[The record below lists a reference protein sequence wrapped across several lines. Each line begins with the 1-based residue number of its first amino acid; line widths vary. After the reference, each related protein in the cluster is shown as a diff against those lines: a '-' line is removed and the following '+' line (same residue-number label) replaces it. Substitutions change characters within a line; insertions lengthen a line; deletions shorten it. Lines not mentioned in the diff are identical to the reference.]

1 MRAASELLSPAVKP
15 PPGPSPLRSAGPFPP
30 GTPYLH
36 TGCECRRL
44 ARPVR
49 STRVR
54 PGTQSQRDA
63 VTEGLCAQAGVPPS
77 WHRSCQGRGCASE
90 VALAAAHLPGLMEA
104 FLETER
110 SGYPY
115 FCPGMGVF
123 IAFTRCCDEHCR
135 NTWKC
140 CLLESIWAMHTR
152 TPPLGSLF
160 PAPHGPTPPNGC
172 PGAVIR
178 AAVAVR
184 GRSLPRICL
193 GSGCFSLSRVGL
205 GRIPKRGLVGVA
217 NPPPPPAAGARGR
230 LTDRPSSTDCAGV
243 PKNLLG
249 EMLGAQFRVCACLV
263 PA

>member
-1 MRAASELLSPAVKP
+1 MLPPTGWSFQTGLGALENSTRRSRAGVRAASELLSPAVKP

-63 VTEGLCAQAGVPPS
+63 VTEGLCARAGVPPS

-135 NTWKC
+135 NTWKR
-140 CLLESIWAMHTR
+140 CLLESIWAAH
-152 TPPLGSLF
+152 PLWGPCSQ
-160 PAPHGPTPPNGC
+160 PH
-172 PGAVIR
+172 V
-178 AAVAVR
+178 V
-184 GRSLPRICL
+184 PRH
-193 GSGCFSLSRVGL
+193 RM
-205 GRIPKRGLVGVA
+205 
-217 NPPPPPAAGARGR
+217 
-230 LTDRPSSTDCAGV
+230 GV
-243 PKNLLG
+243 PG
-249 EMLGAQFRVCACLV
+249 R
-263 PA
+263 